1 MSASVPVPP
10 ERIEF
15 GVFSLDLRS
24 GELRK
29 RGVLPEQS
37 FQVLAIL
44 LEHPGELVN
53 REQLRLR
60 LWPDGTFVDF
70 DHSINSTIKRLRGTL
85 GDSAA
90 TPRFYRNGWTAGLS
104 VHISGNIPSIRGCDR
119 RCFLRSRYAAE
130 CRFYLADRIPALGCR
145 LHAVRSHGLTSN
157 GKRTDFAGHQCTSG
171 FRHCSRDN
179 LSDL

>member
-1 MSASVPVPP
+1 MSASIPVPP
-10 ERIEF
+10 EQIEF

-24 GELRK
+24 GEMRK
-29 RGVLPEQS
+29 RGVRLKLPEQS
-37 FQVLAIL
+37 FQVLAML

-90 TPRFYRNGWTAGLS
+90 TPRFIETVGRRGYRFIYPVTFHPSGDVAGAKPA
-104 VHISGNIPSIRGCDR
+104 GTP
-119 RCFLRSRYAAE
+119 AE
-130 CRFYLADRIPALGCR
+130 QRAQTIESLCSLLAFC
-145 LHAVRSHGLTSN
+145 
-157 GKRTDFAGHQCTSG
+157 
-171 FRHCSRDN
+171 
-179 LSDL
+179 